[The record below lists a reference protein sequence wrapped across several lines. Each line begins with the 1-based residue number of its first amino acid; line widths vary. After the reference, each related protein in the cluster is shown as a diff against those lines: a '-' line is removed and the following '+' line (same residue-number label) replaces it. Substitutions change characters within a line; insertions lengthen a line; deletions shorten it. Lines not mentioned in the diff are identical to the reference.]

1 MTTLTNPPAS
11 AYAHRAVTLLAA
23 GFGDSIMQKAHKRH
37 RRTVGAFF
45 VPAVHRY
52 GGCVW
57 ETARSAGFLLPRF
70 ASLHTVTTLNRL
82 ATIRGDSKAKGVS
95 PMSNTTQGA
104 SAPSLLSRHIAAAHR
119 RMAIAALRADSS
131 VSVRL
136 ARYNQHMTKARGL
149 ESVEVSHV

>member
-1 MTTLTNPPAS
+1 MTTLTRPPAP
-11 AYAHRAVTLLAA
+11 AYARLTATLLAA
-23 GFGDSIMQKAHKRH
+23 GFGDSNMQKAHKRH

-57 ETARSAGFLLPRF
+57 EAARSAGFLLPRF
-70 ASLHTVTTLNRL
+70 ANLHTVTTLNRL

-95 PMSNTTQGA
+95 QMSNTAQGA

-119 RMAIAALRADSS
+119 RMALAALRADSS
-131 VSVRL
+131 ISVRL
-136 ARYNQHMTKARGL
+136 HRYNAHMSKARALVGDAA
-149 ESVEVSHV
+149 